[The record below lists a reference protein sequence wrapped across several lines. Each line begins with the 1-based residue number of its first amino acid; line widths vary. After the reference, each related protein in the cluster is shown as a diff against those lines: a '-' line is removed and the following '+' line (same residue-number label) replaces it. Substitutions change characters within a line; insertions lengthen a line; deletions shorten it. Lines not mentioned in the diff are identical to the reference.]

1 MQFHGFIFHNLRYT
15 YICNQCNTIFCDCE
29 PKFREIDF
37 QKRKL
42 FFSENEGKSV
52 QLQYNDRLDLIALT
66 QQAHHGKLVEDNLP
80 PLGAL
85 DVIGKDRRYIIW
97 TFIKKNYKNFF

>member
-1 MQFHGFIFHNLRYT
+1 MIVNQNSVKLIFKKENY
-15 YICNQCNTIFCDCE
+15 Y
-29 PKFREIDF
+29 
-37 QKRKL
+37 
-42 FFSENEGKSV
+42 FSENEGKSV

-97 TFIKKNYKNFF
+97 TFM